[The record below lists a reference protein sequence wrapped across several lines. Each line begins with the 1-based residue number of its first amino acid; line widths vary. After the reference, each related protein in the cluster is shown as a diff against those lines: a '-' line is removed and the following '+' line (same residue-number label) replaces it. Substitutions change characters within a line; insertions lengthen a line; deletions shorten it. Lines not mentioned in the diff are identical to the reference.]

1 MEFDQRLPNFL
12 GAEGW
17 GCWSVDE
24 TGVELMGL
32 D

>member
-17 GCWSVDE
+17 GWRVAE
-24 TGVELMGL
+24 TGIELMGL